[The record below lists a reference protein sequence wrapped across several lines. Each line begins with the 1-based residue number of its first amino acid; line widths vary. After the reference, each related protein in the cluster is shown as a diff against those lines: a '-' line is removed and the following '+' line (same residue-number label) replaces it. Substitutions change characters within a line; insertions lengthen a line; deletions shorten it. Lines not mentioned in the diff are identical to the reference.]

1 MMLFQVLIGYY
12 NGSGVMVNAG
22 PDATHFTKFLTY
34 ISPLRYL
41 NELGMRLMLAGRD
54 EQVKDYVLSGF
65 GFTWGIET
73 CSLLILTYIII
84 AIALGMFVINQRA
97 KSF

>member
-22 PDATHFTKFLTY
+22 PDSTHFTKFLTY

-54 EQVKDYVLSGF
+54 EYV
-65 GFTWGIET
+65 
-73 CSLLILTYIII
+73 
-84 AIALGMFVINQRA
+84 
-97 KSF
+97 